1 MATGIG
7 ETLRTARRQQG
18 VALSDAVAQ
27 TRVRESYLTALE
39 EENFAVLGGHVYA
52 KGFLRSYARFLG
64 LDPEPLVEAY
74 RAEHE
79 QADDLVS
86 LAQRR
91 PAVAMRSQRPP
102 GLIIGLGVVALV
114 IVTLFIIGLGANG
127 RPGSDVVLRGAPEPV
142 RTSEPAQAAAR
153 SPTGRSERPR
163 TQHARPRE
171 RTGPRQ
177 EPNRESNREP
187 TGVPVPNTDPTEQVS
202 GDGVDLELASTGGD
216 SWMRVT
222 VDGVEQFEGVQPQ
235 GETES
240 YSGQSITVRIG
251 DAGVVEVTVN
261 GEERGHLGDR
271 RQVVDKTY
279 TVTGSA

>member
-7 ETLRTARRQQG
+7 ETLRAARRQQG

-79 QADDLVS
+79 QADDLAP
-86 LAQRR
+86 LAQRQ
-91 PAVAMRSQRPP
+91 PAVAMHSQRPP
-102 GLIIGLGVVALV
+102 ALIVGLGVVALV
-114 IVTLFIIGLGANG
+114 IVALFVIGLGADS
-127 RPGSDVVLRGAPEPV
+127 RPGSDVVLGAPEPV
-142 RTSEPAQAAAR
+142 RTSEPAQAD
-153 SPTGRSERPR
+153 GRSQTRPSERTR
-163 TQHARPRE
+163 TERARPRGRE
-171 RTGPRQ
+171 RPRQ
-177 EPNRESNREP
+177 EPDREPNREP
-187 TGVPVPNTDPTEQVS
+187 TGATVPNTDPTEQVS
-202 GDGVDLELASTGGD
+202 GDGVELELASTGGD

-222 VDGVEQFEGVQPQ
+222 VDGVEQFEGVQPRGQ
-235 GETES
+235 SES

-261 GEERGHLGDR
+261 GQERGHLGTR

-279 TVTGSA
+279 TVAGSA

>member
-7 ETLRTARRQQG
+7 ETLRTTRRQQG

-79 QADDLVS
+79 QADDMAP
-86 LAQRR
+86 LAQRQ
-91 PAVAMRSQRPP
+91 PAMAMHTQRPP
-102 GLIIGLGVVALV
+102 ALIIGLGLVALV
-114 IVTLFIIGLGANG
+114 VVVLFVIGIGADR
-127 RPGSDVVLRGAPEPV
+127 RPGSDVVFGAPQPV
-142 RTSEPAQAAAR
+142 HTSEPAQASER
-153 SPTGRSERPR
+153 SATRQRERSRSERPR
-163 TQHARPRE
+163 PRKRARP
-171 RTGPRQ
+171 TQ
-177 EPNRESNREP
+177 EPTREP
-187 TGVPVPNTDPTEQVS
+187 ATAPVPNTDPTERVS
-202 GDGVDLELASTGGD
+202 GDGVDLELASTDGD

-222 VDGVEQFEGVQPQ
+222 VDGVEQFEGVQPKGQ
-235 GETES
+235 TES

-261 GEERGHLGDR
+261 GQEHGYLGER

-279 TVTGSA
+279 TAAGSA

>member
-86 LAQRR
+86 LVQRR

-163 TQHARPRE
+163 PQRARPRE

>member
-163 TQHARPRE
+163 PQRARPRE

>member
-163 TQHARPRE
+163 PQGARPRE

-187 TGVPVPNTDPTEQVS
+187 AGVPVPNTDPTEQVS
-202 GDGVDLELASTGGD
+202 GDEVDLELASTGGD